1 MFRLWV
7 MEWKDGRL
15 IRDTVVENADR
26 DTRTHKVLHGLEE
39 GCRRFD
45 LPVPI
50 WLDSSIRDFQSYAA
64 NCVTDTAGACRL
76 LQCSRQN
83 ISDLVKR
90 GKLHPLHASAAGT
103 LFLLSEIRQRLW
115 Q

>member
-50 WLDSSIRDFQSYAA
+50 WLDSSISDFKRH
-64 NCVTDTAGACRL
+64 AGCRFTQDAFIEEIGFDYL
-76 LQCSRQN
+76 
-83 ISDLVKR
+83 
-90 GKLHPLHASAAGT
+90 
-103 LFLLSEIRQRLW
+103 EIRVLEEDM
-115 Q
+115 

>member
-15 IRDTVVENADR
+15 IRDTVVENAEH

-50 WLDSSIRDFQSYAA
+50 WLDPSIRDFQRNSK
-64 NCVTDTAGACRL
+64 CRFTQDSFIEEIGFDYL
-76 LQCSRQN
+76 
-83 ISDLVKR
+83 
-90 GKLHPLHASAAGT
+90 
-103 LFLLSEIRQRLW
+103 EIRIIEEDQ
-115 Q
+115 

>member
-1 MFRLWV
+1 MFRLWI

-50 WLDSSIRDFQSYAA
+50 WLDSSIRDFQRNSK
-64 NCVTDTAGACRL
+64 CRFTQDAFIEEIGFDYL
-76 LQCSRQN
+76 
-83 ISDLVKR
+83 
-90 GKLHPLHASAAGT
+90 
-103 LFLLSEIRQRLW
+103 EIRIIEEDQ
-115 Q
+115 